1 MLEVAHGVVEFEHVV
16 LLVRKAAESTVKHIV
31 GRLLHQSDPTLH
43 DAELGQRLS
52 DVFVVE
58 AYAENLPRAQLSLVL
73 LPKKVLNLKDSC
85 ARSCGGN
92 EQFGLDDLL
101 GRQHEHYISEDV

>member
-1 MLEVAHGVVEFEHVV
+1 MSGLHDLAVLEVFHGVVELEHIV
-16 LLVRKAAESTVKHIV
+16 LLVRKAAESTMQHIV

-58 AYAENLPRAQLSLVL
+58 ALAENLPRGPLSLVL
-73 LPKKVLNLKDSC
+73 LPKKVLNLKDS
-85 ARSCGGN
+85 
-92 EQFGLDDLL
+92 
-101 GRQHEHYISEDV
+101 